1 VFSAKLSIEIIAL
14 LFGFR
19 YGARPMA
26 TLNKLLKFG
35 IYAVIFLVALV
46 CSLYFTSKWIVQSE
60 EEVLVPD
67 LVGHDTVYAL
77 DLLTSLGLNIK
88 VGGFMWSESVPKN
101 FIASQKPDSGTWLK
115 QDRDVKVIISRGSK
129 KVRVPKL
136 VGTNLREAKL
146 VLAQNGLQL
155 GGICRVPAS
164 QYPRGTIIAQ
174 RPEFL
179 QEIERGQSVDFLIST
194 GSESVAVAMP
204 ELRQRPVGQ
213 ALEILEGLGL
223 LPSEV
228 KEIHQ
233 PDQPLNTVVGQ
244 QPLSGYRVDGDT
256 SIVLTINRLPHPKG
270 QEAKLWWF
278 TYHLAAGYFK
288 KEITLS
294 EHQDGEDIVLY
305 RRIHRPG
312 EQLDWLVWVRSP
324 DEVSIL
330 VDGLLQRQ
338 EPSGF
343 SWLNY
348 FSVG

>member
-1 VFSAKLSIEIIAL
+1 
-14 LFGFR
+14 
-19 YGARPMA
+19 MA
-26 TLNKLLKFG
+26 ILNKLLRFG

-46 CSLYFTSKWIVQSE
+46 CSLYLTSKWIVQSE

-101 FIASQKPDSGTWLK
+101 FIASQKPNSGTWLK

-129 KVRVPKL
+129 RVRVPKL
-136 VGTNLREAKL
+136 VGTKLREAKL

-155 GGICRVPAS
+155 GGICRIPAS

-174 RPEFL
+174 KPEFL
-179 QEIERGQSVDFLIST
+179 QEIERGQSVDFLISN
-194 GSESVAVAMP
+194 GSKSVAVAMP
-204 ELRQRPVGQ
+204 ELRQRSVGQ
-213 ALEILEGLGL
+213 ALKILEGLGL

-228 KEIHQ
+228 KEVHQ
-233 PDQPLNTVVGQ
+233 PEQPLNTVVGQ
-244 QPLSGYRVDGDT
+244 RPLAGYRVDSDS
-256 SIVLTINRLPHPKG
+256 SIVLTINRLPQPKG
-270 QEAKLWWF
+270 QEAKLWWI
-278 TYHLAAGYFK
+278 TYQLAAGYFK

-294 EHQDGEDIVLY
+294 QNQDGENMDLY

-312 EQLDWLVWVRSP
+312 DQLDWLIWVRSP

-338 EPSGF
+338 ESISF
-343 SWLNY
+343 NW
-348 FSVG
+348 VG

>member
-1 VFSAKLSIEIIAL
+1 MAL
-14 LFGFR
+14 
-19 YGARPMA
+19 
-26 TLNKLLKFG
+26 LNKLLKFG
-35 IYAVIFLVALV
+35 IYAAMFLVALV

-60 EEVLVPD
+60 EEVLVPN

-77 DLLTSLGLNIK
+77 DHLTSLGLNIK

-115 QDRDVKVIISRGSK
+115 KDRDVKVIISRGSK
-129 KVRVPKL
+129 RVRVPKL
-136 VGTNLREAKL
+136 VGTKLREAKL
-146 VLAQNGLQL
+146 VLGQNGLQL
-155 GGICRVPAS
+155 GGICRVPDS
-164 QYPRGTIIAQ
+164 QYPSGTIIAQ

-194 GSESVAVAMP
+194 GSKSIAVAMP
-204 ELRQRPVGQ
+204 ELRQRSVGQ
-213 ALEILEGLGL
+213 ALKILEGLGL

-233 PDQPLNTVVGQ
+233 PDQPLNTVVDQ
-244 QPLSGYRVDGDT
+244 RPMSGYRVDGDT
-256 SIVLTINRLPHPKG
+256 SIVLTLNRLPHPQG

-294 EHQDGEDIVLY
+294 QHQDGEDIALY

-312 EQLDWLVWVRSP
+312 EQLDWLIWVRSP

-338 EPSGF
+338 EASGF
-343 SWLNY
+343 SRLSY
-348 FSVG
+348 FSAGEELAPVPFVKSRRAS

>member
-1 VFSAKLSIEIIAL
+1 
-14 LFGFR
+14 
-19 YGARPMA
+19 MA
-26 TLNKLLKFG
+26 ILNKLLRFG
-35 IYAVIFLVALV
+35 IYAVIFVVALV

-129 KVRVPKL
+129 RVRVPKL
-136 VGTNLREAKL
+136 VGTKLREAKL

-155 GGICRVPAS
+155 GGICRIPAS

-174 RPEFL
+174 KPEFL
-179 QEIERGQSVDFLIST
+179 QEIERGQSVDFLISN
-194 GSESVAVAMP
+194 GSKSDAVAMP
-204 ELRQRPVGQ
+204 ELRQRSVGQ
-213 ALEILEGLGL
+213 ALKILEGLGL

-228 KEIHQ
+228 KEVHQ
-233 PDQPLNTVVGQ
+233 PEQPLNTVVGQ
-244 QPLSGYRVDGDT
+244 RPLAGYRVDGDS
-256 SIVLTINRLPHPKG
+256 SIVLTINRLPQPKG
-270 QEAKLWWF
+270 QEAKLWWI
-278 TYHLAAGYFK
+278 TYQLAPGYFK

-294 EHQDGEDIVLY
+294 QNQDGENMDLY

-312 EQLDWLVWVRSP
+312 DQLDWLIWVRSP

-338 EPSGF
+338 ESISF
-343 SWLNY
+343 NW
-348 FSVG
+348 VG

>member
-1 VFSAKLSIEIIAL
+1 
-14 LFGFR
+14 
-19 YGARPMA
+19 MA
-26 TLNKLLKFG
+26 ILNKLLRFG
-35 IYAVIFLVALV
+35 IYAVIFVVALV
-46 CSLYFTSKWIVQSE
+46 CSLYLTSKWIVQSE

-129 KVRVPKL
+129 RVRVPKL
-136 VGTNLREAKL
+136 VGTKLREAKL

-155 GGICRVPAS
+155 GGICRIPAS

-174 RPEFL
+174 KPEFL
-179 QEIERGQSVDFLIST
+179 QEIERGQSVDFLISN
-194 GSESVAVAMP
+194 GSKSDAVAMP
-204 ELRQRPVGQ
+204 ELRQRSVGQ
-213 ALEILEGLGL
+213 ALKILEGLGL

-228 KEIHQ
+228 KEVHQ
-233 PDQPLNTVVGQ
+233 PEQPLNTVVGQ
-244 QPLSGYRVDGDT
+244 RPLAGYRVDGDS
-256 SIVLTINRLPHPKG
+256 SIVLTINRLPQPKG
-270 QEAKLWWF
+270 QEAKLWWI
-278 TYHLAAGYFK
+278 TYQLAPGYFK

-294 EHQDGEDIVLY
+294 QNQDGENMDLY

-312 EQLDWLVWVRSP
+312 DQLDWLIWVRSP

-338 EPSGF
+338 ESISF
-343 SWLNY
+343 NW
-348 FSVG
+348 VG

>member
-1 VFSAKLSIEIIAL
+1 
-14 LFGFR
+14 
-19 YGARPMA
+19 MA
-26 TLNKLLKFG
+26 ILNKLLRFG

-46 CSLYFTSKWIVQSE
+46 CSLYLTSKWIVQSE

-101 FIASQKPDSGTWLK
+101 FIASQKPNSGTWLK

-129 KVRVPKL
+129 RVRVPKL
-136 VGTNLREAKL
+136 VGTKLREAKL

-155 GGICRVPAS
+155 GGICRIPAT

-174 RPEFL
+174 KPEFL
-179 QEIERGQSVDFLIST
+179 QEIERGQSVDFLISN
-194 GSESVAVAMP
+194 GSKSVAVAMP
-204 ELRQRPVGQ
+204 ELRQRSVGQ
-213 ALEILEGLGL
+213 ALKILEGLGL

-228 KEIHQ
+228 KEVHQ
-233 PDQPLNTVVGQ
+233 PEQPLNTVVGQ
-244 QPLSGYRVDGDT
+244 RPLAGYRVDSDS
-256 SIVLTINRLPHPKG
+256 SIVLTINRLPQPKG
-270 QEAKLWWF
+270 QEAKLWWI
-278 TYHLAAGYFK
+278 TYQLAAGYFK

-294 EHQDGEDIVLY
+294 QNQDGENMDLY

-312 EQLDWLVWVRSP
+312 DQLDWLIWVRSP

-330 VDGLLQRQ
+330 VDGLIQRQ
-338 EPSGF
+338 ETIGF
-343 SWLNY
+343 NW
-348 FSVG
+348 VG

>member
-1 VFSAKLSIEIIAL
+1 MAL
-14 LFGFR
+14 
-19 YGARPMA
+19 
-26 TLNKLLKFG
+26 LNKLLKFG
-35 IYAVIFLVALV
+35 IYAVMFLAALV

-60 EEVLVPD
+60 EEVLVPN

-77 DLLTSLGLNIK
+77 DQLTSLGLNIK

-115 QDRDVKVIISRGSK
+115 KDRDVKVIISRGSK
-129 KVRVPKL
+129 RVRVPKL
-136 VGTNLREAKL
+136 VGTKLREAKL
-146 VLAQNGLQL
+146 VLGQNGLQL
-155 GGICRVPAS
+155 GGICRVPDS
-164 QYPRGTIIAQ
+164 QYPPGTIIAQ

-194 GSESVAVAMP
+194 GSKSIAVAMP
-204 ELRQRPVGQ
+204 ELRQRSVGQ
-213 ALEILEGLGL
+213 ALKMLEGLSL

-228 KEIHQ
+228 KEIHR
-233 PDQPLNTVVGQ
+233 PDQPLNTVVDQ
-244 QPLSGYRVDGDT
+244 RPLSGYRVDGDT

-270 QEAKLWWF
+270 QAAKLWWF

-294 EHQDGEDIVLY
+294 QHQDGEDIDLY

-312 EQLDWLVWVRSP
+312 EQLDWLIWARSP

-330 VDGLLQRQ
+330 VDGLPQRQ
-338 EPSGF
+338 EASSF
-343 SWLNY
+343 SWLRY
-348 FSVG
+348 FSLGEELAPLPFVKARRAS

>member
-1 VFSAKLSIEIIAL
+1 
-14 LFGFR
+14 
-19 YGARPMA
+19 MA
-26 TLNKLLKFG
+26 ILNKLLRFG

-46 CSLYFTSKWIVQSE
+46 CSLYLTSKWIVQSE

-101 FIASQKPDSGTWLK
+101 FIASQKPNSGTWLK

-129 KVRVPKL
+129 RVRVPKL
-136 VGTNLREAKL
+136 VGTKLREAKL

-155 GGICRVPAS
+155 GGICRIPAS

-174 RPEFL
+174 KPEFL
-179 QEIERGQSVDFLIST
+179 QEIERGQSVDFLISN
-194 GSESVAVAMP
+194 GSKSDAVAMP
-204 ELRQRPVGQ
+204 ELRQRSVGQ
-213 ALEILEGLGL
+213 ALKILEGLGL

-228 KEIHQ
+228 KEVHQ
-233 PDQPLNTVVGQ
+233 PEQPLNTVVGQ
-244 QPLSGYRVDGDT
+244 RPLAGYRVDSDS
-256 SIVLTINRLPHPKG
+256 SIVLTINRLPQPKG
-270 QEAKLWWF
+270 QEAKLWWI
-278 TYHLAAGYFK
+278 TYQLAAGYFK

-294 EHQDGEDIVLY
+294 QNQDGENMDLY

-312 EQLDWLVWVRSP
+312 DQLDWLIWVRSP

-330 VDGLLQRQ
+330 VDGLIQRQ
-338 EPSGF
+338 ETIGF
-343 SWLNY
+343 NW
-348 FSVG
+348 VG

>member
-1 VFSAKLSIEIIAL
+1 
-14 LFGFR
+14 
-19 YGARPMA
+19 MA
-26 TLNKLLKFG
+26 ILNKLLRFG
-35 IYAVIFLVALV
+35 IYAVIFVAALV
-46 CSLYFTSKWIVQSE
+46 CSLYLTSKWIVQSE

-129 KVRVPKL
+129 RVRVPKL
-136 VGTNLREAKL
+136 VGTKLREAKL

-155 GGICRVPAS
+155 GGICRIPAS

-174 RPEFL
+174 KPEFL
-179 QEIERGQSVDFLIST
+179 QEIERGQSVDFLISN
-194 GSESVAVAMP
+194 GSKSVAVAMP
-204 ELRQRPVGQ
+204 ELRQRSVGQ
-213 ALEILEGLGL
+213 ALKILEGLGL

-228 KEIHQ
+228 KEVHQ
-233 PDQPLNTVVGQ
+233 PEQPLNTVVGQ
-244 QPLSGYRVDGDT
+244 RPLAGYRVDSDS
-256 SIVLTINRLPHPKG
+256 SIVLTINRLPQPKG
-270 QEAKLWWF
+270 QEAKLWWI
-278 TYHLAAGYFK
+278 TYQLAPGYFK

-294 EHQDGEDIVLY
+294 QNQDGENMDLY

-312 EQLDWLVWVRSP
+312 DQLDWLIWVRSP

-338 EPSGF
+338 ETIGF
-343 SWLNY
+343 NW
-348 FSVG
+348 VG

>member
-1 VFSAKLSIEIIAL
+1 
-14 LFGFR
+14 
-19 YGARPMA
+19 MA
-26 TLNKLLKFG
+26 ILNKLFRFG

-46 CSLYFTSKWIVQSE
+46 CSLYLTSKWIVQSE

-129 KVRVPKL
+129 RVRVPKL
-136 VGTNLREAKL
+136 VGTKLREAKL

-155 GGICRVPAS
+155 GGICRIPAS

-174 RPEFL
+174 KPEFL
-179 QEIERGQSVDFLIST
+179 QEIERGQAVDFLVSN
-194 GSESVAVAMP
+194 GSKSVAVAMP
-204 ELRQRPVGQ
+204 ELRQRSVGQ
-213 ALEILEGLGL
+213 ALKILDGLGL

-228 KEIHQ
+228 KEVHQ
-233 PDQPLNTVVGQ
+233 PEQPLNTVVGQ
-244 QPLSGYRVDGDT
+244 RPLAGYRVDGDS
-256 SIVLTINRLPHPKG
+256 SIVLTINRLPQPKE
-270 QEAKLWWF
+270 QEAKLWWI
-278 TYHLAAGYFK
+278 TYQLAAGYFK

-294 EHQDGEDIVLY
+294 QHQDSEDMDLY

-312 EQLDWLVWVRSP
+312 DQLDWLIWVRSP
-324 DEVSIL
+324 EEVSVL

-338 EPSGF
+338 ETIGF
-343 SWLNY
+343 NWLGY

>member
-1 VFSAKLSIEIIAL
+1 
-14 LFGFR
+14 
-19 YGARPMA
+19 MA
-26 TLNKLLKFG
+26 ILNKLFRFG
-35 IYAVIFLVALV
+35 IYAVIFVVALV
-46 CSLYFTSKWIVQSE
+46 CSLYLTSKWIVQSE

-129 KVRVPKL
+129 RVRVPKL
-136 VGTNLREAKL
+136 VGTKLREAKL

-155 GGICRVPAS
+155 GGICRIPAS

-174 RPEFL
+174 KPEFL
-179 QEIERGQSVDFLIST
+179 QEIERGQAVDFLVSN
-194 GSESVAVAMP
+194 GSKSVAVAMP
-204 ELRQRPVGQ
+204 ELRQRSVGQ
-213 ALEILEGLGL
+213 ALKILDGLGL

-228 KEIHQ
+228 KEVHQ
-233 PDQPLNTVVGQ
+233 PEQPLNTVVGQ
-244 QPLSGYRVDGDT
+244 RPLAGYRVDGDS
-256 SIVLTINRLPHPKG
+256 SIVLTINRLPQPKG
-270 QEAKLWWF
+270 QEAKLWWI
-278 TYHLAAGYFK
+278 TYQLAPGYFK

-294 EHQDGEDIVLY
+294 QNQDGENMDLY

-312 EQLDWLVWVRSP
+312 DQLDWLIWVRSP

-338 EPSGF
+338 ESISF
-343 SWLNY
+343 NW
-348 FSVG
+348 VG

>member
-1 VFSAKLSIEIIAL
+1 
-14 LFGFR
+14 
-19 YGARPMA
+19 MA
-26 TLNKLLKFG
+26 ILNKLLRYG

-46 CSLYFTSKWIVQSE
+46 CSLYLTSKWIVQSE

-129 KVRVPKL
+129 RVRVPKL
-136 VGTNLREAKL
+136 VGTKLREAKL
-146 VLAQNGLQL
+146 ILAQNGLQL
-155 GGICRVPAS
+155 GGICRIPAS

-174 RPEFL
+174 KPEFL
-179 QEIERGQSVDFLIST
+179 QEIERGQSVDFLISN
-194 GSESVAVAMP
+194 GSKSDAVAMP
-204 ELRQRPVGQ
+204 ELRQRSVGQ
-213 ALEILEGLGL
+213 ALKILDGLGL

-228 KEIHQ
+228 KEVHQ
-233 PDQPLNTVVGQ
+233 SEQPLNTVVGQ
-244 QPLSGYRVDGDT
+244 RPLAGYRVDGDS
-256 SIVLTINRLPHPKG
+256 SIVLTINRLPQPKG
-270 QEAKLWWF
+270 QEAKLWWI
-278 TYHLAAGYFK
+278 TYQLAPGYFK

-294 EHQDGEDIVLY
+294 QNQDGEDMDLY

-312 EQLDWLVWVRSP
+312 DQLDWLIWVRSP
-324 DEVSIL
+324 DEVSVL

-338 EPSGF
+338 ETIGF
-343 SWLNY
+343 NWEDLARLSYLSIGEELVPVA
-348 FSVG
+348 FDKLRRAI